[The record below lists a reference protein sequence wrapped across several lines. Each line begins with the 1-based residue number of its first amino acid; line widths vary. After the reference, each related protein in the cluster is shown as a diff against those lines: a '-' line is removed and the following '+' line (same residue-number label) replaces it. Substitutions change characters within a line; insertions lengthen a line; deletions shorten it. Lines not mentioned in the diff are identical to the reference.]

1 MTHTDYI
8 EPKKIVLIIG
18 NVFDLDLGLK
28 TSYKDF
34 WESEFCPRD
43 YPAPII
49 DHLNKRNYIGVSL
62 TLNCIINP
70 QYL

>member
-1 MTHTDYI
+1 MAHTDTDNI

-18 NVFDLDLGLK
+18 NGFDLDLGLK

-34 WESEFCPRD
+34 WESKFCPCK

-49 DHLNKRNYIGVSL
+49 DHLNK
-62 TLNCIINP
+62 
-70 QYL
+70 Q